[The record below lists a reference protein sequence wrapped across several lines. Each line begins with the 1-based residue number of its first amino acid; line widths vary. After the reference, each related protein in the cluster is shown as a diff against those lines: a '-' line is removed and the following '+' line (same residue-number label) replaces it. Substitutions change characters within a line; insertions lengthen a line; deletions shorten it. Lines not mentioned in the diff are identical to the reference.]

1 MATGAVV
8 LNEGASPM
16 SQRYGGSHS
25 RPEINL
31 TPLID
36 VLLVLLIIFMV
47 ISPVPPR
54 QFEAKVPSTPPMETE
69 SDPKGTLVVS
79 MAAGSLELSLNGH
92 PMQVDE
98 LATRLADELNKR
110 PAEFRAVF
118 IRAPKRALYREV
130 IRIVDL
136 AKGAGADPTGLLI
149 DYLED

>member
-1 MATGAVV
+1 
-8 LNEGASPM
+8 M
-16 SQRYGGSHS
+16 SQRYSGSLS
-25 RPEINL
+25 RPDINL

-54 QFEAKVPSTPPMETE
+54 LFETKTPSIPPSVE
-69 SDPKGTLVVS
+69 KGDSSRALIVS
-79 MAAGSLELSLNGH
+79 MAAGTLELSLNGQ

-98 LATRLADELNKR
+98 LASQLASELKRR
-110 PAEFRAVF
+110 PANLRTVF

-130 IRIVDL
+130 VRIVDL

>member
-1 MATGAVV
+1 
-8 LNEGASPM
+8 M
-16 SQRYGGSHS
+16 SQRYGGSLS
-25 RPEINL
+25 RPDINL

-54 QFEAKVPSTPPMETE
+54 QFETNVPSIPSSEPTPD
-69 SDPKGTLVVS
+69 SKGALVVS
-79 MAAGSLELSLNGH
+79 MAKGTFELSLNGH
-92 PMQVDE
+92 VMQVDE
-98 LATRLADELNKR
+98 LVDRLASELKQR
-110 PAEFRAVF
+110 PVNLRTVF

-130 IRIVDL
+130 VRIVDL